1 MEQLSRTSTHR
12 WQPDTLQIFV
22 VTGLLVVLAILME
35 ALTRGAFLGPG
46 NLQALGM
53 EMPLLGLLSLAQV
66 GPMIIGGIDLSVVAV
81 ASLSGIV
88 TGSIL
93 TSASGGWSV
102 VLAIAAGIG
111 VSLVIGAINGLI
123 VAFLEVPAIIATL
136 GTMIFLQGVALVAT
150 RGATISGFPPPFLVL
165 GSGSVAGIP
174 VPFLILLGSMALL
187 GILLSRTR
195 FGLSVYMMGANPTA
209 SLFSGVDVRRV
220 TLVVHI
226 LAGLFAGI
234 ASQNL
239 AARFN
244 AAQASYG
251 ASYLLLTVL
260 ACVLGGIDPAGGVG
274 KVIGLLAA
282 VAVLQEVSTGFNLL
296 GFSSYLA
303 TALWG
308 VILVAAILANRML
321 AARLAA
327 R

>member
-1 MEQLSRTSTHR
+1 MRTRGSLGR
-12 WQPDTLQIFV
+12 PENLQILL
-22 VTGLLVVLAILME
+22 VTGLLVILALLME
-35 ALTRGAFLGPG
+35 VLTRGTFLQGG

-66 GPMIIGGIDLSVVAV
+66 GPMILGGIDLSVVAA

-93 TSASGGWSV
+93 TSSTSGWMIAA
-102 VLAIAAGIG
+102 AIAAGVGVSVAIG
-111 VSLVIGAINGLI
+111 VINGLI

-136 GTMIFLQGVALVAT
+136 GTMILLQGVALVAT
-150 RGATISGFPPPFLVL
+150 GGATISGFPPAFLVL
-165 GSGSVAGIP
+165 GSGSLAGIP
-174 VPFLILLGSMALL
+174 VSFLILLAAMGLL
-187 GILLSRTR
+187 GTVLSRTR
-195 FGLSVYMMGANPTA
+195 FGLAVYMMGANPVA
-209 SLFSGVDVRRV
+209 SLFSGVNVRWV
-220 TLVVHI
+220 TLVAHT
-226 LAGLFAGI
+226 LAGLLAGI

-260 ACVLGGIDPAGGVG
+260 ACVLGGIDPVGGAG
-274 KVIGLLAA
+274 KVVGLL
-282 VAVLQEVSTGFNLL
+282 VAVIVLQVVSTGFNLL

-303 TALWG
+303 TSLWG
-308 VILVAAILANRML
+308 IILIAVILINRLL
-321 AARLAA
+321 AARLA